1 MFYCMSC
8 YISRHE
14 FSAGRVQIIP
24 YVKTTG
30 YHIQNTETLH
40 QGWGLLQSVSYET
53 TDEKGKAT
61 SHTGELYDIGD
72 AVAVLLYDPER
83 RTVLFT
89 RQFRIAAV
97 FNGHPDGMLLEV
109 PAGKIENELS
119 PEETVR
125 KEVAEETGYRIN
137 EITPVLALYMS
148 PGSFTEKLYMFT
160 APYTPSQKKEK
171 GGGLEEEGE
180 AIEVVELPFSEALEL
195 LRSGQIVDAKTVI
208 LLQHAALEGLMR
220 G

>member
-1 MFYCMSC
+1 
-8 YISRHE
+8 
-14 FSAGRVQIIP
+14 
-24 YVKTTG
+24 VKTTG
-30 YHIQNTETLH
+30 YNIQKTETLH
-40 QGWGLLQSVSYET
+40 EGWGLLQSITYET
-53 TDEKGKAT
+53 VDEQGGTT

-83 RTVLFT
+83 RTIIFT

-97 FNGHPDGMLLEV
+97 CNGHFDGMLLEV
-109 PAGKIENELS
+109 PAGKIEDDLT

-137 EITPVLALYMS
+137 EITPVLAPYMS
-148 PGSFTEKLYMFT
+148 PGSFTEKLYLYT

-180 AIEVVELPFSEALEL
+180 SIEIVEVPFSEALAM
-195 LRSGQIVDAKTVI
+195 LRRGEIVDAKTI
-208 LLQHAALEGLMR
+208 LLLQHAALEGLMKA
-220 G
+220 